1 MINDYNNK
9 TVWMVIK
16 RFLLGW
22 SIAVLGLIIISC
34 INYKQLIIN
43 IFVHNTG
50 SWINAMMPSVIIIVC
65 IGFMIKTL
73 FK

>member
-43 IFVHNTG
+43 IFAHNTG